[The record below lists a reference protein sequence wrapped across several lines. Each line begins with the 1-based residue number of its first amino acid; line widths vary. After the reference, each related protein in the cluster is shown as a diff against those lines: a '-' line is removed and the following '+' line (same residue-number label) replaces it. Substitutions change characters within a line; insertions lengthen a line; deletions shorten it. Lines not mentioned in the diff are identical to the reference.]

1 MKVFS
6 IKKLLIPTLILV
18 MLSSACQASSSV
30 TTAKGPIKVLAVE
43 SFLADMA
50 QNVAGDRLQ
59 VDTLIPVGTD
69 PHSYQPTPQDVA
81 RIADSDVLIINGGGV
96 EAWLQDTLKNAGGNH
111 LLIETSKGL
120 VSRKP
125 KAGEDVLN
133 PTDQGVVDPHFWLD
147 PHMAVHYVEN
157 IRDGL
162 TQVDP
167 AGKDVYARNAQT
179 YIAKLKDLDGWI
191 AAQVAQIPPERRL
204 LVTNHETFG
213 YFADRYGFTIVGTIV
228 PSVSTDS
235 SPSARQ
241 LGDLINRIR
250 ATHAPAV
257 FLEAG
262 VNPQLAAQLT
272 AETGITVV
280 SDLYTHSIT
289 DKNGNAPSYIDMMR
303 YDVLRIVNALK

>member
-1 MKVFS
+1 
-6 IKKLLIPTLILV
+6 
-18 MLSSACQASSSV
+18 
-30 TTAKGPIKVLAVE
+30 
-43 SFLADMA
+43 
-50 QNVAGDRLQ
+50 
-59 VDTLIPVGTD
+59 
-69 PHSYQPTPQDVA
+69 
-81 RIADSDVLIINGGGV
+81 
-96 EAWLQDTLKNAGGNH
+96 
-111 LLIETSKGL
+111 
-120 VSRKP
+120 
-125 KAGEDVLN
+125 
-133 PTDQGVVDPHFWLD
+133 
-147 PHMAVHYVEN
+147 MAVHYVEN